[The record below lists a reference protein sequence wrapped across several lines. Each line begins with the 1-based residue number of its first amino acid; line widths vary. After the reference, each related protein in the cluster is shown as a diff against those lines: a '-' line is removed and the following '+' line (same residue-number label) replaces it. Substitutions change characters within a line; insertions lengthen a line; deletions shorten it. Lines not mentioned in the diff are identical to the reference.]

1 MDRWKTKEL
10 KQMELGGNKNARA
23 FYEEN
28 GMFTDG
34 KPDHEHALHSRYK
47 MELAAKAEVII
58 REEIQSSSKFI
69 SHFAKTSVTLV
80 LFSCEYD
87 DNELYAYGCPASPYD
102 NWRWSANRHILEHK
116 CAYCK

>member
-58 REEIQSSSKFI
+58 REEI
-69 SHFAKTSVTLV
+69 
-80 LFSCEYD
+80 
-87 DNELYAYGCPASPYD
+87 
-102 NWRWSANRHILEHK
+102 
-116 CAYCK
+116 